1 MCPMSTKKWA
11 FVLCFFAAMN
21 AFPFQFSLPQALDSH
36 RVQKAS
42 WRIQLASFE
51 TETTDVITMP
61 ITLQALK
68 KDSANHSLQLQPGP
82 AAQWLKGWRVVKQP
96 PLLSPGF
103 KDNVATAL
111 KLRVDRDHLPY
122 TYRRFKLCTVDEAG
136 QISGTATIFLYF
148 TPYNTVEVWN
158 QDDFENLN
166 RRWDGLRQNELPRQF
181 VPRGELPEAA
191 WSTSLFRGEEKPTR
205 MWRTPGLAYAV
216 PMKADA
222 MPRPSATQAKN
233 SYSGTLIG
241 QVVTDVNGADLSIV
255 DIAVEL
261 WESDV
266 VNGDTYITTGFTGED
281 GLFSIDFST
290 TSPSVNGLPVYL
302 VVASYNQSDLIR
314 VRTRLGAIR
323 SETNFGNVIPL
334 FMPGNHVAGDV
345 GVVEID
351 NHLAKPQLL
360 HWANRAHQFVDS
372 ELPGVLPT
380 GTSERLDIMR
390 SFTGSEAA
398 YFFPGGYVW
407 DLIFASALIFGQ
419 AAPVAAALVGGTG
432 AIFISNQDG
441 IYFGED
447 EELNE
452 NTVYHEFGHYLMW
465 HMQNESWVDILDASF
480 AVHFVDLNNPNP
492 KLSWSEGFAN
502 GFANIIDTWCQSDDG
517 ESGTED
523 LGNSVVGHYETRH
536 LDSTLLQDLTNN
548 LTHGFVSEY
557 NNGTILYDLWDGPT
571 QTLRDGTT
579 LPNASDYDD
588 GGLDNIELSFAQLM
602 QPILNHQGT
611 GGFHMEASI
620 FGVTFGNDQEQY
632 LLTDI
637 TEYHEALLD
646 LPGMDCD
653 AGRDITNLFSADYV
667 SNFPPTTYLDQD
679 RLTSDF
685 LAFTRSVTTSTFDGD
700 GNYNGTATHDYRVD
714 VSELRQQ
721 DDEYNIA
728 ETTLNLDRFF
738 LSDDLLV
745 TGTPGLGSATLRFN
759 GDMSFGWQDS
769 GNSYGSAAVGGFSP
783 TAPLDMDLCGNMTL
797 EVNEGAKVVVG
808 SQTGPPATVRLK
820 SGSTL
825 ILGGDDSGQILDQ
838 ELTYGTMVSMGTLI
852 IRNGSRLIVEEGAT
866 LIFNRGGNIKLPG
879 PNSILEIHGNLVVA
893 EMANFRPDGNGK
905 VIFDLPDLSGAPN
918 VSVEKD
924 AVITFFELDVQL
936 LDQTYIRPDDD
947 TSVRLFMQFGTAS
960 MGADSYIHAGTGPL
974 YVEFMNVFPTNPQNF
989 HQGLWV
995 NSPINI
1001 IKDSQFSGCAPGV
1014 WNLHGTSPVVL
1025 RDCEFQQGVQAVR
1038 AESGGVNWVGGR
1050 ARGFDFAGIDG
1061 RDATIYVE
1069 DVNLLNNSFG
1079 IHTDGGSGTLEK
1091 VNIFQG
1097 GGGWRALNPT
1107 GNLLLNESEIFSNAG
1122 SGVTV
1127 VGKYIEVTLSQCDL
1141 YQNRD
1146 GLRASGSME
1155 VRLFCSEVSDN
1166 LENGLFMKDGA
1177 RLDVGTA
1184 ALFTASGNQV
1194 NLKLEDAA
1202 VPILNGGQNFWTTTG
1217 PAAFNIQGTIRGG
1230 NCECVLDIFGNC
1242 SPVWN
1247 FTNITGD
1254 LDFSNN
1260 TFNTPGAGQAIDIT
1274 DVGTGNCSYVP
1285 TTTLATQVCP
1295 L

>member
-1 MCPMSTKKWA
+1 MFSMPTKIWA
-11 FVLCFFAAMN
+11 FVFCFFAATN
-21 AFPFQFSLPQALDSH
+21 ALAYQLSLNPQPVQPH
-36 RVQKAS
+36 RAEEAS
-42 WRIQLASFE
+42 WRLQLGSFE
-51 TETTDVITMP
+51 TETTGVLTLP
-61 ITLQALK
+61 ITLLALK
-68 KDSANHSLQLQPGP
+68 SDNANHSLQLQPGP
-82 AAQWLKGWRVVKQP
+82 GSQWLKGWRVVKQP
-96 PLLSPGF
+96 PLLGPGQV
-103 KDNVATAL
+103 DTATATL
-111 KLRVDRDHLPY
+111 KLRYDRHDLPY

-136 QISGTATIFLYF
+136 RISGNANVFVYF
-148 TPYNTVEVWN
+148 TPYDTVEVWN
-158 QDDFENLN
+158 EDDFENLN
-166 RRWDGLRQNELPRQF
+166 RRWDGLQKNELPRQA
-181 VPRGELPEAA
+181 VPRSELPEEA
-191 WSTSLFRGEEKPTR
+191 WSPALFRGEEKPTR
-205 MWRTPGLAYAV
+205 MWRFPGLAYAV

-222 MPRPSATQAKN
+222 MPRPSATQAKI
-233 SYSGTLIG
+233 SYSGTVTG

-261 WESDV
+261 WESDFA
-266 VNGDTYITTGFTGED
+266 NGDNYITTGFTGED
-281 GLFSIDFST
+281 GLFSINFFAS
-290 TSPSVNGLPVYL
+290 SSSLNGLPVYL
-302 VVASYNQSDLIR
+302 VVASHNQSDLIR

-323 SETNFGNVIPL
+323 SETNFGNPIPL
-334 FMPGNHVAGDV
+334 FFSGTHADYDA
-345 GVVEID
+345 GVVEMD

-360 HWANRAHQFVDS
+360 HWANRARQFVDS

-380 GTSERLDIMR
+380 DPSERLDIMR
-390 SFTGSEAA
+390 SFVGSDQA
-398 YFFPGGYVW
+398 YFFPGGFVW
-407 DLIFASALIFGQ
+407 DLIFVSAFVFGQ
-419 AAPVAAALVGGTG
+419 AAPVAAASVGGVG
-432 AIFISNQDG
+432 AAFISNNDG
-441 IYFGED
+441 IYFGQD
-447 EELNE
+447 RELRE

-465 HMQNESWVDILDASF
+465 HLQNESWIDILDAGF
-480 AVHFVDLNNPNP
+480 TVHSVTSNNPNP
-492 KLSWSEGFAN
+492 KLSWTEGFAN
-502 GFANIIDTWCQSDDG
+502 GFANIIDTWCQSDDS
-517 ESGTED
+517 ESGTEV
-523 LGNSVVGHYETRH
+523 LGSNVGHYETRNIE
-536 LDSTLLQDLTNN
+536 TTAIQDVGN

-579 LPNASDYDD
+579 LPYASDYDD
-588 GGLDNIELSFAQLM
+588 GGLDNIELSFAQIM

-611 GGFHMEASI
+611 GSFHMEVTI
-620 FGVTFGNDQEQY
+620 FDVQFGNDQEQY

-646 LPGMDCD
+646 LPGMDCK

-685 LAFTRSVTTSTFDGD
+685 LAFTRSVTTSTYDGD
-700 GNYNGTATHDYRVD
+700 GNYNGTATHDFRVD
-714 VSELRQQ
+714 VSQLRQE

-728 ETTLNLDRFF
+728 QTTLNLDRFF
-738 LSDDLLV
+738 LADDLLV
-745 TGTPGLGSATLRFN
+745 TGTPGLGSATLHFN

-769 GNSYGSAAVGGFSP
+769 GNSYGSATVGGVFPS
-783 TAPLDMDLCGNMTL
+783 APLDMDLCGDMTL
-797 EVNEGAKVVVG
+797 EVNEGARVVVG
-808 SQTGPPATVRLK
+808 SQTGPPATVRVK

-825 ILGGDDSGQILDQ
+825 ILGGDDSGLILDQ
-838 ELTYGTMVSMGTLI
+838 ELTYGTMVSMGTLT

-866 LIFNRGGNIKLPG
+866 LIYNRGGNIRLPG
-879 PNSILEIHGNLVVA
+879 PNSILEIHGNLIVA
-893 EMANFRPDGNGK
+893 EMANFRPEGNGK
-905 VIFDLPDLSGAPN
+905 VIFDLPDLGGAPN
-918 VSVEKD
+918 VTVAKD

-936 LDQTYIRPDDD
+936 LDQTYFRPDDD
-947 TSVRLFMQFGTAS
+947 VSVRMFMQFGRAA
-960 MGADSYIHAGTGPL
+960 MGADSYIHTGIGPL
-974 YVEFMNVFPTNPQNF
+974 YVEFMSIFPTQPQNL
-989 HQGLWV
+989 HQGIWV
-995 NSPINI
+995 DSPNNT

-1014 WNLHGTSPVVL
+1014 WNLHGTAPVVL
-1025 RDCEFQQGVQAVR
+1025 RDCEFLQGVQAVL
-1038 AESGGVNWVGGR
+1038 AEGGGVNWVGGR

-1091 VNIFQG
+1091 VNIYQG
-1097 GGGWRALNPT
+1097 GVGWRALNPT

-1127 VGKYIEVTLSQCDL
+1127 AGKYTEVTLSQCDL

-1146 GLRASGSME
+1146 GLRASGSLE

-1166 LENGLFMKDGA
+1166 LENGLYMKDGA

-1184 ALFTASGNQV
+1184 ALFTASGNFV

-1202 VPILNGGQNFWTTTG
+1202 VPILSGGQNFWTTTG

-1260 TFNTPGAGQAIDIT
+1260 TFNTPAAGQAIDIT

-1285 TTTLATQVCP
+1285 ITTLATQVCP